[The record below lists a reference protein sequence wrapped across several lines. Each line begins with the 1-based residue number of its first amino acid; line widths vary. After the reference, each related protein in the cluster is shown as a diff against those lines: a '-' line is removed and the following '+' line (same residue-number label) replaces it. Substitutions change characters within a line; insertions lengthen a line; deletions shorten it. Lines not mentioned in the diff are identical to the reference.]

1 MRHDEGVA
9 WSGLLSSSVR
19 VFARQ
24 FVCSLLE
31 HYFAGSIARGR
42 LSRWMQRLKK
52 CDECGRFRRT
62 QVFSISRHVA
72 ASLNDLPDELVVRE
86 PHCDGVQRRASVPT
100 GPSKSVAVATLF
112 DLKNERALPFKRSR
126 VKEHSLGHWI
136 TAPCVH
142 VRAPRRK
149 LSHTRKRS
157 QHDGDQQHSQNCNGP
172 PP

>member
-72 ASLNDLPDELVVRE
+72 ASLNDLPDELVLRE
-86 PHCDGVQRRASVPT
+86 PHRDGVQGGASEPPD
-100 GPSKSVAVATLF
+100 PSKGMAVAALF
-112 DLKNERALPFKRSR
+112 ELKNERALPLKCSR
-126 VKEHSLGHWI
+126 AKDHSLRHWI
-136 TAPCVH
+136 TAPSVH
-142 VRAPRRK
+142 VRAPRRV
-149 LSHTRKRS
+149 LS
-157 QHDGDQQHSQNCNGP
+157 
-172 PP
+172 